1 LAVADDLIEIQN
13 RRLLG
18 KRNWTFLEK
27 PKTITLVASTQFY
40 QLAINIKK
48 IKSCYVTIGTNRYE
62 PKECT
67 TREMWDRLN
76 QSAFT
81 SDIPEY
87 YFVFDG
93 QIGLWPTPASS
104 SNVLTIIVTLQH
116 KKLSIAD
123 YTTGNIL
130 TAANASPSIVG
141 TGTSWAL
148 SMAGRYLEI
157 TESDTANKGD
167 GEIYEIS
174 AAPTATTITLVKN
187 YNGTAITA
195 GAAAYIIGQ
204 CSIIPESY
212 RDVPILG
219 AIVLYYKTIKPET
232 DLAQAFKDEY
242 LDRFNEMVVDYGQ
255 KSTSPVLDDG
265 GIDDLINPNLT
276 LTL

>member
-1 LAVADDLIEIQN
+1 
-13 RRLLG
+13 
-18 KRNWTFLEK
+18 
-27 PKTITLVASTQFY
+27 
-40 QLAINIKK
+40 
-48 IKSCYVTIGTNRYE
+48 
-62 PKECT
+62 
-67 TREMWDRLN
+67 
-76 QSAFT
+76 
-81 SDIPEY
+81 
-87 YFVFDG
+87 
-93 QIGLWPTPASS
+93 
-104 SNVLTIIVTLQH
+104 VLTIIVTLQH

>member
-1 LAVADDLIEIQN
+1 
-13 RRLLG
+13 
-18 KRNWTFLEK
+18 
-27 PKTITLVASTQFY
+27 
-40 QLAINIKK
+40 
-48 IKSCYVTIGTNRYE
+48 
-62 PKECT
+62 
-67 TREMWDRLN
+67 MWDRLN
-76 QSAFT
+76 QSTFT

-130 TAANASPSIVG
+130 TATAGSPSIVG
-141 TGTSWAL
+141 TATSWAL

-174 AAPTATTITLVKN
+174 SAPSTTTITLVKN
-187 YNGTAITA
+187 YNGTSIAT
-195 GAAAYIIGQ
+195 GAAAYTIGQ
-204 CSIIPESY
+204 CSIIPEAY

-232 DLAQAFKDEY
+232 DLASAFKDEY
-242 LDRFNEMVVDYGQ
+242 LDRYNEMIVDYGQ